1 LELSLAPGLVLVTGA
16 NGAGKT
22 NLLESL
28 HVGTQGFSPRTRLD
42 SQLVR
47 TGADQARVSLEGRR
61 GPTRTTVDVKLGRSD
76 PKTAD
81 LNGARLKSVEQLRRE
96 ITTLVF
102 TPDRLAL
109 VKGPPAVRRAYLDRS
124 LARIL
129 PSRAAVPVEY
139 LTAIGQRNAALRRI
153 GAGLSGRDAA
163 DPWTAQVV
171 EHGRLLVET
180 RREAAALLDPRFAE
194 HAAELGLVDAGISY
208 KGDPPS
214 LADLE
219 ARFERDVERG
229 ATGLGPH
236 LDDLRI
242 AAGDRD
248 LRTFGS
254 QGEQRIAVLSLLLA
268 EAEVLRDRRGVLPL
282 ILLDDV
288 LSELDSSRRSHLAGR
303 LSGFGQT
310 VVTSTGAE
318 TLPTAPSQLLEVTP
332 GRVREVT

>member
-1 LELSLAPGLVLVTGA
+1 MSLAPGLVLVVGA

-47 TGADQARVSLEGRR
+47 TGAERARVSLQGHR
-61 GPTRTTVDVKLGRSD
+61 GPTRTAVDVKLGRSD
-76 PKTAD
+76 AKTAD

-129 PSRAAVPVEY
+129 PSRAAVPIDY

-153 GAGLSGRDAA
+153 AAGLSGRDAA
-163 DPWTAQVV
+163 GPWTTQVV
-171 EHGRLLVET
+171 EHGRSLVAA

-194 HAAELGLVDAGISY
+194 HAAELGLPDACISY
-208 KGDPPS
+208 DGDPPS
-214 LADLE
+214 LAALE
-219 ARFERDVERG
+219 ARLERDIERG
-229 ATGLGPH
+229 TTGLGPH
-236 LDDLRI
+236 LDELRI
-242 AAGDRD
+242 TAGDRD
-248 LRTFGS
+248 LRMFGS

-268 EAEVLRDRRGVLPL
+268 EAEVLRDRRGALPL

-288 LSELDSSRRSHLAGR
+288 LSELDSSRRAHLARR
-303 LSGFGQT
+303 LSEFGQT

-318 TLPTAPSQLLEVTP
+318 TLPVAPAQLLEVTP
-332 GRVREVT
+332 GRVREVV

>member
-1 LELSLAPGLVLVTGA
+1 MLVVGA

-28 HVGTQGFSPRTRLD
+28 HVGTQGFSPRTRMD

-47 TGADQARVSLEGRR
+47 TGADRSRISIEGRR
-61 GPTRTTVDVKLGRSD
+61 GPTRTTVDVTLARRDAKH
-76 PKTAD
+76 AD

-96 ITTLVF
+96 LTTLVF

-109 VKGPPAVRRAYLDRS
+109 VKGAPAVRRAYLDRS

-129 PSRAAVPVEY
+129 PSRAAVPLEY

-153 GAGLSGRDAA
+153 AAGLSSRDAA

-171 EHGRLLVET
+171 EHGEALVAT
-180 RREAAALLDPRFAE
+180 RREAVALLNARFAA
-194 HAAELGLVDAGISY
+194 HAAELGLVGAGISY
-208 KGDPPS
+208 DSDAPS
-214 LADLE
+214 RAQLDARFDRDLE
-219 ARFERDVERG
+219 RG
-229 ATGLGPH
+229 TTGLGPH
-236 LDDLRI
+236 LDDMPI
-242 AAGDRD
+242 TAEDRD
-248 LRTFGS
+248 LRMFGS

-288 LSELDSSRRSHLAGR
+288 LSELDGSRRAHLAR
-303 LSGFGQT
+303 QLSEFGQT
-310 VVTSTGAE
+310 VVTATGAE
-318 TLPTAPSQLLEVTP
+318 TLPVTPSQLLEVTP
-332 GRVREVT
+332 GRVREVV

>member
-1 LELSLAPGLVLVTGA
+1 LELSLAPGLVLVVGE

-22 NLLESL
+22 NLLEAL

-42 SQLVR
+42 SDLVR
-47 TGADQARVSLEGRR
+47 TGADRARIALVGHH
-61 GPTRTTVDVKLGRSD
+61 GPTRSTVEVRLGRGD

-96 ITTLVF
+96 ISTLVF

-109 VKGPPAVRRAYLDRS
+109 VKGAPAVRRAYLDRS

-129 PSRAAVPVEY
+129 PSRASVPLEY

-153 GAGLSGRDAA
+153 AGGLAGRDAA
-163 DPWTAQVV
+163 NPWTTLVV
-171 EHGRLLVET
+171 EHGRTLVEA
-180 RREAAALLDPRFAE
+180 RREATALLDARFAE
-194 HAAELGLVDAGISY
+194 HGAELGLPDAGISY
-208 KGDPPS
+208 SGTPPS
-214 LADLE
+214 EADLE

-229 ATGLGPH
+229 TTGLGPH
-236 LDDLRI
+236 LDDVRI
-242 AAGDRD
+242 TSGARD

-268 EAEVLRDRRGVLPL
+268 EADVLRDRRGVVPL

-288 LSELDSSRRSHLAGR
+288 LSELDSSRRSHLARR
-303 LSGFGQT
+303 LAGFGQT
-310 VVTSTGAE
+310 VVTSTGSDA
-318 TLPTAPSQLLEVTP
+318 LPTDPAQLLEVTP
-332 GRVREVT
+332 GRVREVG